1 MNRFARAIFI
11 LFAII
16 FSACNQEP
24 ANETQVEEGPVVK
37 NELPIETNVEPFQ
50 ALPIKEVDTVCF
62 EEVFFSGKEKNT
74 FFVKFYLQG
83 KFVTGYLEHHFYNTP
98 IIFGQLEGEKKGNV
112 IKAQYNYFLDG
123 GTKSQLVE
131 FILYDQFAV
140 QKTGELEE
148 KNGIQFLN
156 PATAKYTDTFTRVF
170 CNIKPINI

>member
-83 KFVTGYLEHHFYNTP
+83 N
-98 IIFGQLEGEKKGNV
+98 
-112 IKAQYNYFLDG
+112 YNYFLDG

-131 FILYDQFAV
+131 FRLYDQFAV